1 MYLSTTR
8 KQLLEELRRRGEA
21 RAEELA
27 QAMGVTV
34 GGIRQQLVALQGDG
48 LVSYRES
55 VQGPGRPKH
64 YYRLT
69 PRAEELFPDMC
80 RTSLARLVSFL
91 DGRDPALLREFLSD
105 EFARQ
110 RAENNIVPMDR
121 SRPFEQQLETHV
133 ATLDRLGFMPALEP
147 ADADSYYLT
156 MHHCPLWRM
165 ASGSR
170 QVCEAAAEQLQE
182 VIGEDVRRVEWRR
195 DGAPVCRF
203 RLRAAQGVDGSLP
216 G

>member
-1 MYLSTTR
+1 MFFSTTR

-27 QAMGVTV
+27 QVMGVTV

-48 LVSYRES
+48 LVVYRES

-69 PRAEELFPDMC
+69 PRAEDLFPDLV
-80 RTSLARLVSFL
+80 RGSLGRLVAYL
-91 DGRDPALLREFLSD
+91 EAHNPALLRAFLEEEFT
-105 EFARQ
+105 RQ
-110 RAENNIVPMDR
+110 RAEHNVVPVDPAL
-121 SRPFEQQLETHV
+121 PFERQVEMHR
-133 ATLDRLGFMPALEP
+133 ATLERLGFMPAIEE
-147 ADADSYYLT
+147 AEAGSYYLT
-156 MHHCPLWRM
+156 MHHCPLWHM

-170 QVCEAAAEQLQE
+170 QVCEAAAEHLQE
-182 VIGEDVRRVEWRR
+182 VIGEGAQRMEWRHE
-195 DGAPVCRF
+195 GAPVCRF
-203 RLRAAQGVDGSLP
+203 RLRAAEADGAAA